1 MKHFFLFRWFKNV
14 SIAKKLY
21 FTVGIMALLIG
32 VELFALFF
40 SLNTLSSVR
49 AYVGGE
55 GLWSKAQKDA
65 VFHLYK
71 YGVSRNREDY
81 RLFQDFMKVPIGD
94 GKTRVELQK
103 ATPDIEVARQGFL
116 EGRNH
121 PDDIEG
127 MIALFKNFSQNSYIA
142 RAIAIWGEAEPIAM
156 QLIPIGE
163 KLRQE
168 ITSASPSEDR
178 VDELLGAIEPINQK
192 LTALEDDFSYTLGEA
207 SRWLEGVV
215 LKLLLVTALT
225 VEATGLLLAISV
237 SRNIQKGLAEI
248 IKAANSFA
256 KGSYSTRAK
265 VFSRDEIGVVANS
278 FNQMSEELEREIAE
292 RGRVEGDLRQAF
304 ALLDQHVNNTP
315 LAVIEWG
322 QNQVAGEPPRVRRWS
337 GRAQAIFGWAESEV
351 LERSAEEFGLIYAGD
366 AQRAADV
373 GRDLAEGRCP
383 YSSVS
388 LRCQTK
394 ERQVRH
400 CHWYNSALHPKDS
413 SDVTILSLVEDVTE
427 RVAALEDVYRLAH
440 HDTLT
445 GLPNRV
451 MLQDR
456 LGQALTAARRHGK
469 RVAVMMLDLDH
480 FKNVNDA
487 LGHTIGDGLLQE
499 VATRLS
505 GRMRATDTLARVGGD
520 EFVVIQPDLVDRSG
534 AAVIAQKLIDALNEP
549 FFVQRNRLDIGASIG
564 ITVFPDDATD
574 LDQLLRNADIALYR
588 AKRGGRGQYRCYSPH
603 MDVELRAT
611 RSLEAG
617 LRQALDDR
625 ALELFYQPLFALG
638 SGCFQG
644 VEALIRWPHPGGGYV
659 LPASFIP
666 VAETSGAIVPLGEW
680 TLRQACRQAQAWM
693 QAGWHLR
700 VAVNLS
706 AVQLRQPDFASLIE
720 RILDDS
726 HLGAS
731 ALELEVTESVFLD
744 PSKVAITK
752 TLHEVAEM
760 GVRLAIDD
768 FGTGYSSLTYLKHF
782 PFDRI
787 KIDKSFVR
795 DIGAAGNADAIVK
808 AIIALGR
815 SLGKSVTAEGVETER
830 QLTFLRRNTCDEVQG
845 YLLARPTSVNEIE
858 QAFRPQLTH

>member
-1 MKHFFLFRWFKNV
+1 M
-14 SIAKKLY
+14 
-21 FTVGIMALLIG
+21 
-32 VELFALFF
+32 
-40 SLNTLSSVR
+40 
-49 AYVGGE
+49 
-55 GLWSKAQKDA
+55 
-65 VFHLYK
+65 
-71 YGVSRNREDY
+71 
-81 RLFQDFMKVPIGD
+81 
-94 GKTRVELQK
+94 
-103 ATPDIEVARQGFL
+103 
-116 EGRNH
+116 
-121 PDDIEG
+121 
-127 MIALFKNFSQNSYIA
+127 
-142 RAIAIWGEAEPIAM
+142 
-156 QLIPIGE
+156 
-163 KLRQE
+163 
-168 ITSASPSEDR
+168 
-178 VDELLGAIEPINQK
+178 
-192 LTALEDDFSYTLGEA
+192 
-207 SRWLEGVV
+207 
-215 LKLLLVTALT
+215 
-225 VEATGLLLAISV
+225 
-237 SRNIQKGLAEI
+237 
-248 IKAANSFA
+248 
-256 KGSYSTRAK
+256 
-265 VFSRDEIGVVANS
+265 
-278 FNQMSEELEREIAE
+278 
-292 RGRVEGDLRQAF
+292 
-304 ALLDQHVNNTP
+304 
-315 LAVIEWG
+315 
-322 QNQVAGEPPRVRRWS
+322 
-337 GRAQAIFGWAESEV
+337 
-351 LERSAEEFGLIYAGD
+351 
-366 AQRAADV
+366 
-373 GRDLAEGRCP
+373 
-383 YSSVS
+383 
-388 LRCQTK
+388 
-394 ERQVRH
+394 
-400 CHWYNSALHPKDS
+400 
-413 SDVTILSLVEDVTE
+413 
-427 RVAALEDVYRLAH
+427 
-440 HDTLT
+440 
-445 GLPNRV
+445 
-451 MLQDR
+451 
-456 LGQALTAARRHGK
+456 
-469 RVAVMMLDLDH
+469 
-480 FKNVNDA
+480 
-487 LGHTIGDGLLQE
+487 
-499 VATRLS
+499 
-505 GRMRATDTLARVGGD
+505 
-520 EFVVIQPDLVDRSG
+520 VDRSG